1 MRRQKMLLPVVALLL
16 LLTAGAVVWAQTAA
30 GFDLVW
36 NVIAGGGGRSS
47 SADYRVEGT
56 IGQAV
61 AGPPAAGSADFMI
74 GSGYW
79 FGATGGAATT
89 LYVPV
94 IHRTP

>member
-1 MRRQKMLLPVVALLL
+1 MLLSVVALLL
-16 LLTAGAVVWAQTAA
+16 LLTAGAVALAQTAA

-61 AGPPAAGSADFMI
+61 AGPPAAGSADFVI
-74 GSGYW
+74 GSGFW
-79 FGATGGAATT
+79 FGVRGGAPTT

-94 IHRTP
+94 IYRTP